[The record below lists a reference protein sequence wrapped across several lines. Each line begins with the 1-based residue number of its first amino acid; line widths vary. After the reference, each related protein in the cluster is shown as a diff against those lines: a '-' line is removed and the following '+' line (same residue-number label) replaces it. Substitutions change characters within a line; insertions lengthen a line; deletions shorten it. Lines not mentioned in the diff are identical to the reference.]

1 MNDKLVYLTS
11 ANFEEEVKNSAIPV
25 LIDFW
30 AEWCGPCKM
39 IAPIFEQLADQYTDK
54 VKFCKLNIDDEGVL
68 ALQYRVMS
76 IPTLT
81 LFKNGEAASK
91 IVGVRPAKEISDWLD
106 TQIEV

>member
-1 MNDKLVYLTS
+1 MNDKLIYLTS
-11 ANFEEEVKNSAIPV
+11 ANFEEEVKNSSIPV

-39 IAPIFEQLADQYTDK
+39 LAPIFEQLADQYADK

-76 IPTLT
+76 IPTLA
-81 LFKNGEAASK
+81 LFKNGESSSK

-106 TQIEV
+106 AQIGV